1 MTLHFTIQLNG
12 QPRVLETIDDP
23 SMLDAVVV
31 ALGLHPGRVA
41 VELNGEIVPRS
52 MWLQTPV
59 KTGDRL
65 EIVNFVGG
73 GLS

>member
-1 MTLHFTIQLNG
+1 MTSNFTIQLNG

-52 MWLQTPV
+52 IWPQTPV